1 MYNLSRLYGYA
12 GRTGDARELA
22 REVLRLR
29 RKVNGPEDPA
39 IPAVM
44 LHLANMGDIE
54 TENLGLREEALNL
67 SGKVNGPE
75 HPDTL
80 WAMHYVAY
88 SYFALKRFHEAI
100 KMQEEVLRL
109 SRKVNG
115 PEHPAT
121 LMMLGN
127 LADFYADSGR
137 RQEAVSAREEVLQL
151 RRKVLG
157 PEHAHTVWA
166 MISLA
171 SSYSNAGRRD
181 EAFKLREEAL
191 RLSRKVFGPVSS
203 LGLMEN
209 LADYCFYAGRR
220 DEGLKVQEEI
230 LTQVTSR
237 PAKDMP
243 LNVPAIRLAALQV
256 WFGEDAAYEATS
268 QRLLQWAA
276 TDACPRAADMVA
288 KIRCFRPTVDG
299 PSREAALTLAR
310 RAVEL
315 GQTDALLP
323 LYQMGLGVAEYR
335 CAHYPAADVALSA
348 AAQAGP
354 TARPAYR
361 QCIQGTTGFYRAMSL
376 FRQGKTADARLL
388 FAETEANMKPLPTDE
403 KDPLANG
410 ANHDD
415 LVLWLAYKETKA
427 LLNPPQTSP
436 P

>member
-1 MYNLSRLYGYA
+1 
-12 GRTGDARELA
+12 
-22 REVLRLR
+22 
-29 RKVNGPEDPA
+29 
-39 IPAVM
+39 
-44 LHLANMGDIE
+44 
-54 TENLGLREEALNL
+54 
-67 SGKVNGPE
+67 
-75 HPDTL
+75 
-80 WAMHYVAY
+80 
-88 SYFALKRFHEAI
+88 
-100 KMQEEVLRL
+100 
-109 SRKVNG
+109 
-115 PEHPAT
+115 
-121 LMMLGN
+121 
-127 LADFYADSGR
+127 
-137 RQEAVSAREEVLQL
+137 
-151 RRKVLG
+151 
-157 PEHAHTVWA
+157 

-191 RLSRKVFGPVSS
+191 RLSRKVFGPVGS

-209 LADYCFYAGRR
+209 LADYYFYAGRR

-230 LTQVTSR
+230 LTQVTSL
-237 PAKDMP
+237 PAKSMP

-335 CAHYPAADVALSA
+335 CAHYPAADVALNA

-354 TARPAYR
+354 AARPAYR

-415 LVLWLAYKETKA
+415 LVLWLAYKEAKA